1 MKNADEFPNKEAEAM
16 KTRAECLEKYGS
28 DYFIEKK
35 IEEGELFKV
44 GKGIYSEK
52 KYVPEIAMFVYKYP
66 NAVVTMKSAFYFH
79 GLTDMIPDECDLA
92 TTRDATKIKDERVK
106 QYFIPEDFFKE
117 GIETAD
123 YKGYDIRIY
132 NKERMLIE
140 LVRYKS
146 KLPFDYYK
154 EIILNY
160 RKLLPRL
167 DIQKIQDYALM
178 APKSNKVLEILQM
191 EVL

>member
-1 MKNADEFPNKEAEAM
+1 M

-28 DYFIEKK
+28 DYYIEKK
-35 IEEGELFKV
+35 IENGELYKIC
-44 GKGIYSEK
+44 KGVYSEK
-52 KYVPEIAMFVYKYP
+52 KYVPEIAVFTYKYP
-66 NAVVTMKSAFYFH
+66 NAVLTMKSAFYFH
-79 GLTDMIPDECDLA
+79 GLTDVIPDECELA
-92 TTRDATKIKDERVK
+92 TTRDAAKIRDGKVK
-106 QYFIPEDFFKE
+106 QYFVQDDFFEE

-160 RKLLPRL
+160 RKLLPKL
-167 DIQKIQDYALM
+167 DMQKIQDYALM
-178 APKSNKVLEILQM
+178 APKSNKVLAIIQM

>member
-1 MKNADEFPNKEAEAM
+1 M
-16 KTRAECLEKYGS
+16 KTRAERLEKYGS

-66 NAVVTMKSAFYFH
+66 NAVVTMKSAFFFH
-79 GLTDMIPDECDLA
+79 GLTAVIPDECDLA
-92 TTRDATKIKDERVK
+92 RTRDAAKIKDERVK
-106 QYFIPEDFFKE
+106 QYFVPDDFFEE

-146 KLPFDYYK
+146 KFYSWRYSNGGMADVFIWKKINYYVHTRWEHTLPS
-154 EIILNY
+154 L
-160 RKLLPRL
+160 
-167 DIQKIQDYALM
+167 
-178 APKSNKVLEILQM
+178 
-191 EVL
+191 

>member
-1 MKNADEFPNKEAEAM
+1 M
-16 KTRAECLEKYGS
+16 KTRAECLEEYGS

-79 GLTDMIPDECDLA
+79 GLTDVIPDECDLA

-106 QYFIPEDFFKE
+106 QYFIPEDFFEE

>member
-1 MKNADEFPNKEAEAM
+1 M
-16 KTRAECLEKYGS
+16 KTRAECLAEYGS
-28 DYFIEKK
+28 DYLIEKK
-35 IEEGELFKV
+35 IEKGELFKV

-52 KYVPEIAMFVYKYP
+52 KYVPEIAVFVYKYP
-66 NAVVTMKSAFYFH
+66 NTVVTMKSAFFFY
-79 GLTDMIPDECDLA
+79 GLTDVIPEECDLA
-92 TTRDATKIKDERVK
+92 TTRDAAKIKDKRVK
-106 QYFIPEDFFKE
+106 QYFIRDDFFEE

-132 NKERMLIE
+132 NRERMLIE

-160 RKLLPRL
+160 RKLLPQL
-167 DIQKIQDYALM
+167 DVQKIQDYALM

-191 EVL
+191 EVF

>member
-1 MKNADEFPNKEAEAM
+1 M

-123 YKGYDIRIY
+123 YKG
-132 NKERMLIE
+132 
-140 LVRYKS
+140 

>member
-1 MKNADEFPNKEAEAM
+1 M

-106 QYFIPEDFFKE
+106 QYFIPEEFSRK
-117 GIETAD
+117 A
-123 YKGYDIRIY
+123 
-132 NKERMLIE
+132 L
-140 LVRYKS
+140 
-146 KLPFDYYK
+146 
-154 EIILNY
+154 
-160 RKLLPRL
+160 KLL
-167 DIQKIQDYALM
+167 IIKGMIYEFTI
-178 APKSNKVLEILQM
+178 KNVC
-191 EVL
+191 

>member
-1 MKNADEFPNKEAEAM
+1 MKS
-16 KTRAECLEKYGS
+16 RAECLEKYGS

-35 IEEGELFKV
+35 IEKGELFKI

-52 KYVPEIAMFVYKYP
+52 KNVPEIAMFAYKYP
-66 NAVVTMKSAFYFH
+66 NAVVTMDSAFYFH
-79 GLTDMIPDECDLA
+79 GLTDVIPDKYDLA
-92 TTRDATKIKDERVK
+92 TIRDAAKIRDERVK
-106 QYFIPEDFFKE
+106 QYFVPDVFFKE
-117 GIETAD
+117 GIETVD
-123 YKGYDIRIY
+123 YKGYDVRIY
-132 NKERMLIE
+132 NKERMLVE

-160 RKLLPRL
+160 RKLLPNL

-178 APKSNKVLEILQM
+178 APKSNKVLEILQL
-191 EVL
+191 EVF

>member
-1 MKNADEFPNKEAEAM
+1 MKS
-16 KTRAECLEKYGS
+16 RAECLEKYGS
-28 DYFIEKK
+28 DYLVEKR
-35 IEEGELFKV
+35 IEEGKLFKV
-44 GKGIYSEK
+44 IKGVYSEK
-52 KYVPEIAMFVYKYP
+52 KYVPEMAIFSYKYP
-66 NAVVTMKSAFYFH
+66 KAVITMKSAFFFH
-79 GLTDMIPDECDLA
+79 GLTDVIPDECDLA
-92 TTRDATKIKDERVK
+92 SKRDSTKIKDKRVK
-106 QYFIPEDFFKE
+106 QYFVSDNFFDV
-117 GIETAD
+117 GIEEVD

-154 EIILNY
+154 EIIQNY
-160 RKLLPRL
+160 RKMLSKL

-191 EVL
+191 EVF

>member
-1 MKNADEFPNKEAEAM
+1 M
-16 KTRAECLEKYGS
+16 KTRAECLEEYGS

-35 IEEGELFKV
+35 IENGELFKV
-44 GKGIYSEK
+44 GKGIYSEN
-52 KYVPEIAMFVYKYP
+52 KYVPEVAMFVYKYP
-66 NAVVTMKSAFYFH
+66 NVVVTMKSAFYYH
-79 GLTDMIPDECDLA
+79 GLTDVIPSKCELA
-92 TTRDATKIKDERVK
+92 TMRDATKIKDERVK
-106 QYFIPEDFFKE
+106 QYFISNNFFEE
-117 GIETAD
+117 GIEVST

-140 LVRYKS
+140 LIRYKS

-160 RKLLPRL
+160 RRILPKL

>member
-1 MKNADEFPNKEAEAM
+1 M
-16 KTRAECLEKYGS
+16 KTRAECLEEYGS

-35 IEEGELFKV
+35 IEEGELFKIE
-44 GKGIYSEK
+44 KGIYSEK
-52 KYVPEIAMFVYKYP
+52 KYVPEIAVFVYKYP
-66 NAVVTMKSAFYFH
+66 KAVVTMKSAFYFH

-92 TTRDATKIKDERVK
+92 TTRDATKIKDKRVK
-106 QYFIPEDFFKE
+106 QYFVRDDFFGE
-117 GIETAD
+117 GIETVE

-160 RKLLPRL
+160 RKMLSGL

-178 APKSNKVLEILQM
+178 APKSNKVLDIIQM

>member
-1 MKNADEFPNKEAEAM
+1 MKS
-16 KTRAECLEKYGS
+16 RAECLEKYGS
-28 DYFIEKK
+28 DYLVEKR
-35 IEEGELFKV
+35 IEEGKLFKV
-44 GKGIYSEK
+44 IKGVYSEK
-52 KYVPEIAMFVYKYP
+52 KYVPEMAIFSYKYP
-66 NAVVTMKSAFYFH
+66 KAVITMKSAFFFH
-79 GLTDMIPDECDLA
+79 GLTDVIPDECDLA
-92 TTRDATKIKDERVK
+92 TKRDSAKIKDKRVK
-106 QYFIPEDFFKE
+106 QYFVSDNFFDV
-117 GIETAD
+117 GIEEVD

-154 EIILNY
+154 EIIQNY
-160 RKLLPRL
+160 RKMLSKL

-191 EVL
+191 EVF

>member
-1 MKNADEFPNKEAEAM
+1 M

-28 DYFIEKK
+28 DYLIEKNIK
-35 IEEGELFKV
+35 KGELFKV
-44 GKGIYSEK
+44 DKGIYSENR
-52 KYVPEIAMFVYKYP
+52 YVPELAVFSYKYP
-66 NAVVTMKSAFYFH
+66 NAVVTMKSAFYFYD
-79 GLTDMIPDECDLA
+79 LTDVIPNECDFA
-92 TTRDATKIKDERVK
+92 TTRNATKIKDKRIK
-106 QYFIPEDFFKE
+106 QYFVPDDFFEE

-160 RKLLPRL
+160 RKLLPQL

-178 APKSNKVLEILQM
+178 SPKSSKVFEILRL
-191 EVL
+191 EVF

>member
-1 MKNADEFPNKEAEAM
+1 M

-35 IEEGELFKV
+35 IEAGELFKI
-44 GKGIYSEK
+44 GKGIYSDK
-52 KYVPEIAMFVYKYP
+52 KLVPEISMFTHKYP
-66 NAVVTMKSAFYFH
+66 NAVVTMKSAFYVH
-79 GLTDMIPDECDLA
+79 GLTDVIPDKCDLA
-92 TTRDATKIKDERVK
+92 TTRDAAKIKNERVK
-106 QYFIPEDFFKE
+106 QYFIQNSFFNE
-117 GIETAD
+117 GIETIN
-123 YKGYDIRIY
+123 YKGYETRIY

-146 KLPFDYYK
+146 KRPFDYYK

-160 RKLLPRL
+160 RKLLPGL

-178 APKSNKVLEILQM
+178 SPKSSKVIEILKM
-191 EVL
+191 EVF

>member
-1 MKNADEFPNKEAEAM
+1 M
-16 KTRAECLEKYGS
+16 KTRAECLKEYGS

-35 IEEGELFKV
+35 VEEGELFKV
-44 GKGIYSEK
+44 GKGIYSETEC
-52 KYVPEIAMFVYKYP
+52 VPEIAMFAYKYP
-66 NAVVTMKSAFYFH
+66 NAVVTMKSAFFFH
-79 GLTDMIPDECDLA
+79 GLTNVIPDECDLA
-92 TTRDATKIKDERVK
+92 TTRDAAKIRDERVK
-106 QYFIPEDFFKE
+106 QYFVSDDFFGE

-123 YKGYDIRIY
+123 YKGYDVRIY
-132 NKERMLIE
+132 NRERMLIE

-160 RKLLPRL
+160 RKLLPKL
-167 DIQKIQDYALM
+167 NVQKIQDYALL

>member
-1 MKNADEFPNKEAEAM
+1 M
-16 KTRAECLEKYGS
+16 KTRAECLKQYGS

-35 IEEGELFKV
+35 VKDGELFKV

-52 KYVPEIAMFVYKYP
+52 KYVPEMAVLVYKYP
-66 NAVVTMKSAFYFH
+66 NAVVTMKSAFFFH
-79 GLTDMIPDECDLA
+79 GLTDVIPDECDLA
-92 TTRDATKIKDERVK
+92 TTRNAAKIKDKRVK
-106 QYFIPEDFFKE
+106 QYFVSEDFFEE

-123 YKGYDIRIY
+123 YKGYAIRIY
-132 NKERMLIE
+132 DKERMLIE

-160 RKLLPRL
+160 RKLLPQL

-178 APKSNKVLEILQM
+178 APKSNKVFEILQM

>member
-1 MKNADEFPNKEAEAM
+1 MTFSRKEL
-16 KTRAECLEKYGS
+16 KLL
-28 DYFIEKK
+28 I
-35 IEEGELFKV
+35 I
-44 GKGIYSEK
+44 KG
-52 KYVPEIAMFVYKYP
+52 
-66 NAVVTMKSAFYFH
+66 
-79 GLTDMIPDECDLA
+79 
-92 TTRDATKIKDERVK
+92 
-106 QYFIPEDFFKE
+106 
-117 GIETAD
+117 
-123 YKGYDIRIY
+123 
-132 NKERMLIE
+132 IE

-167 DIQKIQDYALM
+167 DMQKIQDYALM